1 MRHLLTFSKTM
12 AAWLALLLTGLFV
25 LPSKVAAQI
34 SFRDDFDYPEGN
46 LHGQGG
52 WVRYGSQTVDPIQ
65 VVGTPLTYP
74 GYYEKADGKSVRLGA
89 TKSAED
95 LHVRFTDND
104 EGIKEGNV
112 YFSALINVEAC
123 PKGNVYSLA
132 LEPRTKKS
140 VIAEGISPTELGRVF
155 FAPADNADEVKIGLE
170 RGASKP
176 VFAAEPLKLGQTY
189 LLVMRYEINAVDKG
203 MDNVY
208 LYVNPASLKTE
219 PETPSAVIDGV
230 NHTGSGVKSY
240 GLQGLEL
247 RQGTNASTTAPVMN
261 VASVRV
267 SDSYAGLFGSQG
279 EDTKP
284 VLKVSKKTMVLGSVY
299 TGDEYS
305 EDIIV
310 TGENLKGDITV
321 ESSSPAVTVTPAVLS
336 KDDVMSGDGAKLNVH
351 VVYTEGEQNATLTLK
366 GEGVDDIVI
375 NLSWEAYSPN
385 NISTIK
391 QLYSENEEDGL
402 TYRYSGE
409 ATVTYVDKGASH
421 PTYYL
426 QDETG
431 GIFLVDELDVL
442 PADLNVEAGDRIT
455 GFIFG
460 LQKSFGTLSAVAYN
474 KNLGKVLSKG
484 NTVEPVEATLA
495 EMKAAPENYIQKV
508 VKVTGVKFKD
518 VAEDAVFAEGMKQP
532 VVTDGNDEAK
542 VRIFKNTTLIG
553 KTIPTDDVE
562 LTGILTSASATQLI
576 IAPRGAED
584 MTVMEP
590 QGPAS
595 FEVTPTTVE
604 MVAGFVGKTVEA
616 AKIHVSAKN
625 MPAPIM
631 LELTGAGSNQFGL
644 SVESIAKGTSE
655 TDIIV
660 SYTPTTVAK
669 HKAYLSIDC
678 PSLPELS
685 KSIVINAYAIDEQNP
700 PTATFNPT
708 ALDPFTAKVD
718 ETQEQTLEI
727 TTSGLPDFGKIALQS
742 PGAFRVNNT
751 MLMKASKNI
760 VKVTFAPTAAGTYT
774 NALIISALGMEDIVL
789 PIEGVATEGSQTD
802 PETEGDEF
810 VLSTASPVTLLN
822 ETFDNVSER
831 NTPLQ
836 LTAWTNSAL
845 KGKRAWWGYSFPEE
859 DESAGELVAK
869 VTPYDSK
876 VADGDETQMQTMLV
890 TPALDFKNATSKMFT
905 FRVRGDYLQDNQTD
919 KMELCY
925 IDMEDGEP
933 YVQPIEM
940 NMPCTKDES
949 GEWYEYHLDL
959 RDYDLPDVMF
969 MGFRFT
975 GTRGKLNS
983 ATYYIDD
990 VTYGRTDIPV
1000 IRTSTSLLAY
1010 NAVVDK
1016 DAVSDEISVTTENL
1030 AEPVK
1035 LKLGGPNRSKFKL
1048 STTELGTDG
1057 GSFTVSFHSSDEG
1070 VHEAYVRLT
1079 SRGAA
1084 DKYVALAV
1092 NNTVAAGIDAIPS
1105 APARIVVCDI
1115 AGHVVADKAEA
1126 TPAEAVSGLAPGVYV
1141 IKMITA
1147 DSISTYKV
1155 QIK

>member
-1 MRHLLTFSKTM
+1 MKHLLTFSKTM
-12 AAWLALLLTGLFV
+12 AAWLVLLLIGLFV

-65 VVGTPLTYP
+65 VVGTALTYP

-189 LLVMRYEINAVDKG
+189 LVVMRYEINAVDKG

-431 GIFLVDELDVL
+431 GIFLVDEFDVL

-460 LQKSFGTLSAVAYN
+460 LQKSFGTFSAVAYN
-474 KNLGKVLSKG
+474 SNLVKVLSKG

-562 LTGILTSASATQLI
+562 LTG
-576 IAPRGAED
+576 
-584 MTVMEP
+584 
-590 QGPAS
+590 
-595 FEVTPTTVE
+595 
-604 MVAGFVGKTVEA
+604 
-616 AKIHVSAKN
+616 
-625 MPAPIM
+625 
-631 LELTGAGSNQFGL
+631 AGSNQFGL

-708 ALDPFTAKVD
+708 ALEQFTAKVD

-751 MLMKASKNI
+751 MLMKASKNV

-831 NTPLQ
+831 NTPLHI
-836 LTAWTNSAL
+836 TAWTNSAL
-845 KGKRAWWGYSFPEE
+845 TGKRAWWGYTFPEE
-859 DESAGELVAK
+859 DESAGECVAK
-869 VTPYDSK
+869 ATAYDSK
-876 VADGDETQMQTMLV
+876 VADGDETPMQTMLV

-1092 NNTVAAGIDAIPS
+1092 HNTVATGIDAIPS
-1105 APARIVVCDI
+1105 APARIVVCDL
-1115 AGHVVADKAEA
+1115 AGRVVADKAEA